1 MKILAFESSAGPA
14 SVSLCEDERQIA
26 CIWQN
31 SGLTHSATL
40 LPMAEQLL
48 ASCGTTLSQIDLFA
62 VAHGPGSFTGL
73 RIGVSTVKGLAQGLD
88 RPCAGISTLEAMA
101 YNQPRGSSILCCVMD
116 ARVKQVYNAL
126 FDLSGEY
133 PVRLCDD
140 RAIALDALQTSL
152 AGYEHI
158 TLTGDGTQLCLK
170 TLQHSSIAAAAET
183 LRWQHAY
190 GVARAA
196 FHHGV
201 SGSAAAL
208 VPHYLRLPQAER
220 ERLERLARE
229 HSQQSN

>member
-40 LPMAEQLL
+40 LPMASELL

-62 VAHGPGSFTGL
+62 VACGPGSFTGL

-88 RPCAGISTLEAMA
+88 RPCAAVSTLEAMA
-101 YNQPRGSSILCCVMD
+101 YNQPQSPGILCCVMD

-126 FDLSGEY
+126 FDLSG
-133 PVRLCDD
+133 PVPRRLCDD
-140 RAIALDALQTSL
+140 RAIALNALQTEL
-152 AGYEHI
+152 ATYERI
-158 TLTGDGTQLCLK
+158 TLTGDGTKLCLD
-170 TLQHSSIAAAAET
+170 TLQHRGLCAASET

-196 FHHGV
+196 FLRGEQTT
-201 SGSAAAL
+201 AAAL
-208 VPHYLRLPQAER
+208 VPRYLRLPQAER

-229 HSQQSN
+229 QAQA